1 MDKRIAVVS
10 FAAALAACSSNGSNL
25 SLSLKSTAVSADGGA
40 LDGGTGDAGVSQ
52 GVEIDRLRIV
62 IASIKL
68 EGPASD
74 VDAGLLQKIEVSVG
88 PFLVDVSGSSL
99 DGGVQQVFDTSVP
112 TGSYREF
119 RIDIGPAKSGDL
131 SVQGD
136 SIIID
141 GTFNGAPFTFTSG
154 LHVQEKKEGS
164 FVVGTGSANITLQVD
179 TSTWFGDPAHPLDP
193 TVSANRDAIEDN
205 IRASFKAFRDDD
217 HDGKDDDDDNGD
229 DDGHDG
235 GDHGGGDGD
244 GHGH

>member
-10 FAAALAACSSNGSNL
+10 LAAALAACSSNGNSNF
-25 SLSLKSTAVSADGGA
+25 SLSVKSTAVSSDGGA
-40 LDGGTGDAGVSQ
+40 ADGGTGDAGVSQ

-68 EGPASD
+68 EGPAKG
-74 VDAGLLQKIEVSVG
+74 VDAGLIQDIDVSVG

-112 TGSYREF
+112 AGSYREF
-119 RIDIGPAKSGDL
+119 RVDIGPATSGDL
-131 SVQGD
+131 AVQGD

-141 GTFNGAPFTFTSG
+141 GTFNGAPFTFTSD
-154 LHVQEKKEGS
+154 LHVQEKSEGT
-164 FVVGTGSANITLQVD
+164 FVVGAGSANITLSVD
-179 TSTWFGDPAHPLDP
+179 TSSWFGNPASPLDP

-229 DDGHDG
+229 DHDG
-235 GDHGGGDGD
+235 GDKGGGDGD